1 MIMQFQLNQSSFD
14 ADGWMHTGDLGFF
27 DDQSN
32 IYVLERLTF
41 VYKHMFH
48 FVSPTEV
55 ESLLL
60 QHPDVFQAGVV
71 GVPDAESEALGRAFI
86 VKRPGSKCSE
96 SDLVQF
102 VAERAPFFK
111 HLHKGV
117 RFVDELP
124 QGLAGKINRMALKK
138 LALEELHQN
147 LY

>member
-1 MIMQFQLNQSSFD
+1 MNRCSFEP
-14 ADGWMHTGDLGFF
+14 DGWMHTGDLGFY

-48 FVSPTEV
+48 FVSPTEI

-60 QHPDVFQAGVV
+60 EHPDVFQAGVV
-71 GVPDAESEALGRAFI
+71 GVPDADSEALGRAFI

-96 SDLVQF
+96 SELVKY

-124 QGLAGKINRMALKK
+124 QGLAGKIDRQALKR
-138 LALEELHQN
+138 LALEEIK
-147 LY
+147 